1 MLECGFLSNL
11 LRKLKSLRNGGSVTQ
26 IWGTRERSREDQSP
40 VHLGIYVYCT
50 DYRTSTLSV
59 PLVRGLR

>member
-26 IWGTRERSREDQSP
+26 IWGTRERSCEDQSP
-40 VHLGIYVYCT
+40 VHLGIYCT

-59 PLVRGLR
+59 PLVRGLK